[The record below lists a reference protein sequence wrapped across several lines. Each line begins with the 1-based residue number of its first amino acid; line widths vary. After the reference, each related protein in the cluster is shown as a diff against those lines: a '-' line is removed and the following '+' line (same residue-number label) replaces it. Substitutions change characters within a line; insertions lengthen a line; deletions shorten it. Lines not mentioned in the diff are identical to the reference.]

1 MLHKFNNQVVLLII
15 PYLLQV
21 MMQWHVLNRRNEDFN
36 LLWRYHIVP
45 GRFDDLAIYNLAQD
59 KYTQANPRIMAI
71 TRPQN
76 NLATLAKP
84 FQVYRK
90 F

>member
-1 MLHKFNNQVVLLII
+1 MAR
-15 PYLLQV
+15 
-21 MMQWHVLNRRNEDFN
+21 LNRRNEDFN

-59 KYTQANPRIMAI
+59 KYAQANPRIMAT

-76 NLATLAKP
+76 NLVTLAKP